1 MNDLPLLTPEEELEL
16 FTSLR
21 KLEVKMDKAKDN
33 ETREKIAAEITS
45 IRNRIIKGNLR
56 LVISIAQKIHR
67 GKNLDDIVEFIDEG
81 NLGLMEAIDRF
92 DPEKGFKFSTYAYW
106 WIRQRIKAAIIT
118 SRTMLSASIH
128 LYNLAYHIRNY
139 LMIHGKDTLNYQEVA
154 DFLNVPVDKVKKAV
168 PLLGKIAYLEDP
180 VYSGAESYKT
190 VGDTIASSYSSIE
203 EQEMQWLRDFI
214 HDFLENNIFPA
225 LETRESYIVKNRYGL
240 NEKHEELT
248 LQQLADSLNLSTERI
263 RQLEK
268 QALTKIR
275 EMNIA
280 YVLKDLLQYS

>member
-1 MNDLPLLTPEEELEL
+1 
-16 FTSLR
+16 
-21 KLEVKMDKAKDN
+21 
-33 ETREKIAAEITS
+33 
-45 IRNRIIKGNLR
+45 
-56 LVISIAQKIHR
+56 
-67 GKNLDDIVEFIDEG
+67 
-81 NLGLMEAIDRF
+81 
-92 DPEKGFKFSTYAYW
+92 
-106 WIRQRIKAAIIT
+106 
-118 SRTMLSASIH
+118 
-128 LYNLAYHIRNY
+128 
-139 LMIHGKDTLNYQEVA
+139 
-154 DFLNVPVDKVKKAV
+154 
-168 PLLGKIAYLEDP
+168 
-180 VYSGAESYKT
+180 